1 MLFTH
6 LCVINKQEELF
17 LNNIGDTLKYFRVQ
31 KKMSQEDLANDA
43 DIPINQIGRIE
54 RAEINTSLLTIL
66 KITNALEISFLD
78 FFQELENLSKTKT
91 QD

>member
-1 MLFTH
+1 
-6 LCVINKQEELF
+6 
-17 LNNIGDTLKYFRVQ
+17 
-31 KKMSQEDLANDA
+31 MSQEDLANDA